1 MTRRLFSLLA
11 AAVMLV
17 VAIAS
22 TAAALPR
29 ESKILGGDICGEM
42 GIYGTKP
49 FSPIPAYSDG
59 PRISRVYFS
68 GTSGPCGEFRLS
80 LEITDRRGDDV
91 SGTDDDVFDQGRVE
105 IFVPGIPRGG
115 FTITRKALR
124 DVGFV
129 GFVTG
134 MGYSRWNPDQA
145 FLLDAVLDPATGSL
159 TLV

>member
-1 MTRRLFSLLA
+1 MTKRPLLFLAVAATLVLALA
-11 AAVMLV
+11 AP
-17 VAIAS
+17 S
-22 TAAALPR
+22 AARPR
-29 ESKILGGDICGEM
+29 ELGILGGDICGEM
-42 GIYGTKP
+42 GIFGTKP

-59 PRISRVYFS
+59 PRISRVFFS

-80 LEITDRRGDDV
+80 LEITDKNGDDV
-91 SGTDDDVFDQGRVE
+91 SGPDDDAGWVE
-105 IFVPGIPRGG
+105 IYVPGIPLGG

-134 MGYSRWNPDQA
+134 MGYSRWEPDHA
-145 FLLDAVLDPATGSL
+145 FLLDAVLDPATGRL